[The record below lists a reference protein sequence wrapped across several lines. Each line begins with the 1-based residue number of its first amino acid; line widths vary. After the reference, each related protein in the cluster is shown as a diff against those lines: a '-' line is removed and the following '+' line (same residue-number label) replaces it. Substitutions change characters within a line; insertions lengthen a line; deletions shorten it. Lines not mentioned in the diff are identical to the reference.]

1 MKRLFWFGSILSLV
15 MPVQALAQSPFDG
28 TWRINLAESQSSTKP
43 EVYLLQ
49 DGTYRC
55 PTCDPPLEIP
65 ADGRDHKITGEP
77 CYDTV
82 SVKVVDDRTTEE
94 TDKRNGK
101 VVGTIRMTVSLDG
114 NTATVE
120 WTESCNAQ
128 GDVVAGK
135 DIMARVSQRPRGA
148 HGVSGSWRITK
159 RMSRSDNALLVTL
172 KLEGDTFSFA
182 DPTGQSYAAKL
193 DGTVTPYKGD
203 PSNTMVSVKP
213 IDEHT
218 IEETDKRE
226 GKIVEVT
233 CFTVSADGK
242 TMTVSMENKV
252 NGITRNHPAVC
263 RAQAVGSITWH
274 VTTRSARDLW
284 KSRWLRIDFSS
295 EC

>member
-28 TWRINLAESQSSTKP
+28 TWRINLAAESQSSTKP
-43 EVYLLQ
+43 DVYLLQ

-65 ADGRDHKITGEP
+65 ADGRDHKIIGEP

-101 VVGTIRMTVSLDG
+101 AVGTTRMTVSLDG

-148 HGVSGSWRITK
+148 HAVSGSWRITK
-159 RMSRSDNALLVTL
+159 RMSRSDNELLVTL

-182 DPTGQSYAAKL
+182 DPTGQSFAARL
-193 DGTVTPYKGD
+193 DGTETPIKGD
-203 PSNTMVSVKP
+203 LSNTMASVKR
-213 IDEHT
+213 IGENT
-218 IEETDKRE
+218 IEETDKHD
-226 GKIVEVT
+226 GKVVEVT
-233 CFTVSADGK
+233 RFTPSADGK
-242 TMTVSMENKV
+242 TMTVTMENKV
-252 NGITRNHPAVC
+252 RG
-263 RAQAVGSITWH
+263 
-274 VTTRSARDLW
+274 TTRQLVAH
-284 KSRWLRIDFSS
+284 KQ
-295 EC
+295 